1 MNSSESLLILQ
12 QIESKLL
19 FEKLIEQ
26 IKKDANFSGVEFQC
40 EKDCSEEQLIR
51 NLYGLL
57 LHLIVND
64 FGTYLNF
71 LYRVDL
77 SESTLKQIDEEDP
90 EKIAQRVTFL
100 IIKREW
106 QKVFFRNKNQ

>member
-1 MNSSESLLILQ
+1 MNSSDSLILLQ

-19 FEKLIEQ
+19 FGELIEQ
-26 IKKDANFSGVEFQC
+26 IKKDANFSGVDFQC
-40 EKDCSEEQLIR
+40 EKDSSGEQFIR
-51 NLYGLL
+51 DLYDLL

-71 LYRVDL
+71 LYRVDV
-77 SESTLKQIDEEDP
+77 SERTLKEMDEEAP
-90 EKIAQRVTFL
+90 EKIAQKVTFL

-106 QKVFFRNKNQ
+106 QKVFFRNKTQ